1 MSDLARR
8 FHDTYERLAPHYG
21 YTTRTDTREFDPDSS
36 NGRLMAAVCS
46 EVFGALEAEVERLR
60 ESIAQ
65 FVYANDT
72 EVSDDRPITPEEW
85 EADWETAMSGLRA
98 ALAGEG
104 DEA

>member
-1 MSDLARR
+1 MATELPTDPQIAVDADRYLAQRV
-8 FHDTYERLAPHYG
+8 L
-21 YTTRTDTREFDPDSS
+21 
-36 NGRLMAAVCS
+36 
-46 EVFGALEAEVERLR
+46 ALEAEVERLR

-104 DEA
+104 GET

>member
-1 MSDLARR
+1 MAEPMSDQEYIAR
-8 FHDTYERLAPHYG
+8 
-21 YTTRTDTREFDPDSS
+21 
-36 NGRLMAAVCS
+36 
-46 EVFGALEAEVERLR
+46 LEAEVERLR

-104 DEA
+104 TEDE

>member
-1 MSDLARR
+1 MLSSMEAKMSDLARELR
-8 FHDTYERLAPHYG
+8 RIIDLEGVCAT
-21 YTTRTDTREFDPDSS
+21 
-36 NGRLMAAVCS
+36 AADRI
-46 EVFGALEAEVERLR
+46 EELEAEVERLR

-104 DEA
+104 GET